1 MLKFKRLITF
11 LLVALF
17 LVSTVPVALAAKVT
31 VKVDGVTIATDV
43 APSIVGSDALV
54 SLKTL
59 QDGLGVDATYS
70 ASKKTIT
77 IKSAAHTFNFAIGN
91 ADYNFDGPIK
101 TASVA
106 PKLVSN
112 KPVVSLKAV
121 VEGMGGTVSISGS
134 SIEVKYFSLMKGTVK
149 ITGSTTLQPIA
160 QAAADKLNKLNQG
173 RLTISVAGGGS
184 GAGVNDTIG
193 GKNNLGMSSRALTSD
208 EKSKITPIAVAND
221 GIAIIVHP
229 SNPVKN
235 LTKEQAAKIFLGEI
249 TNWSEVGGKNAPIL
263 VQVRETGSG
272 TRATLEEMLLEK
284 KSVVASATPS
294 ASSALIKQAVAR
306 DKNAIGFDSIGFV
319 DKSVKVVAI
328 NNIVPTAETVK
339 GGSYVMGR
347 ALYLLTKGTP
357 KDASAMFVDY
367 LKTAD
372 CQSTIVV
379 KEGYIKL
386 R

>member
-1 MLKFKRLITF
+1 MSKFKRMITF

-31 VKVDGVTIATDV
+31 LKVDGAAIATDV
-43 APSIVGSDALV
+43 APTIVGDDALV

-59 QDGLGVDATYS
+59 QDGLGVDTTYS
-70 ASKKTIT
+70 ASKKMIT
-77 IKSAAHTFNFAIGN
+77 VKSAAHTFNFAIGN
-91 ADYNFDGPIK
+91 PNYNYDGPIK
-101 TASVA
+101 TAAVT
-106 PKLVSN
+106 PKLVN
-112 KPVVSLKAV
+112 KKPVVSLKAV
-121 VEGMGGTVSISGS
+121 VEGLGGTVSISGS

-160 QAAADKLNKLNQG
+160 QEAANKLNKMNTG
-173 RLTISVAGGGS
+173 LTISVAGGGS

-193 GKNNLGMSSRALTSD
+193 GKNNLGMSSRALTSE
-208 EKSKITPIAVAND
+208 EKAKITPIAVADD
-221 GIAIIVHP
+221 GIAVIVHP

-272 TRATLEEMLLEK
+272 TRSTLEEMLLEK
-284 KSVVASATPS
+284 KSVIASATPS

-319 DKSVKVVAI
+319 DKTVKVVSLD
-328 NNIVPTAETVK
+328 NIAPTVETVK
-339 GGSYVMGR
+339 GGSYLMGR

-357 KDASAMFVDY
+357 KGASATFIDY

-372 CQSTIVV
+372 CQNTIVV

>member
-11 LLVALF
+11 LLVAIFLF
-17 LVSTVPVALAAKVT
+17 STVPAALAAKVT
-31 VKVDGVTIATDV
+31 IKVDGVPVATDV
-43 APSIVGSDALV
+43 APTIVGNDALV

-59 QDGLGVDATYS
+59 QDGLGVDTTYS
-70 ASKKTIT
+70 ASKKMIT
-77 IKSAAHTFNFAIGN
+77 VKSAAHIYNFAIGN
-91 ADYNFDGPIK
+91 ANYNYDGPVK
-101 TASVA
+101 TAAVT

-121 VEGMGGTVSISGS
+121 VEGMGGTVSISGG

-149 ITGSTTLQPIA
+149 ITGSTTLQPVA
-160 QAAADKLNKLNQG
+160 QAAADKLNKLNTG
-173 RLTISVAGGGS
+173 LTISVAGGGS

-193 GKNNLGMSSRALTSD
+193 GKNNLGMSSRALKDD
-208 EKSKITPIAVAND
+208 EKAKITPIAVAND

-235 LTKEQAAKIFLGEI
+235 LTKEQAEKIFLGEI

-263 VQVRETGSG
+263 VQTRETGSG
-272 TRATLEEMLLEK
+272 TRATLEELLLEK

-294 ASSALIKQAVAR
+294 ASSALIKLAVAR

-328 NNIVPTAETVK
+328 NNIVPTEETVK
-339 GGSYVMGR
+339 GGSYAMGR
-347 ALYLLTKGTP
+347 ALYILTKGTP
-357 KDASAMFVDY
+357 KDAPAMFVDY

-372 CQSTIVV
+372 CQNAIVV